1 MTGWFR
7 STRCS
12 AAGTQ
17 PLEGEISMLFKRLEE
32 LRDEDLKGLLSRE
45 VGIQD
50 VLPSVNEILMDVG
63 SKGDEALFRLT
74 EKFEGARLKDL
85 RVSGDEIQAAYD
97 AVDEKL
103 LDSLSQAAEN
113 IFAFH
118 QQQREKD
125 LWLSEVSPGVLVGQK
140 VVPLDSVGAYVP
152 GGRATYPSSALMNVI
167 PAKVAGVPRIAVCTP
182 PRSDGNIAPLT
193 IVAADLAG
201 ADEIYKLGGAQ
212 AVAAMAFGTE
222 TVPRV
227 NKIVGPG
234 NVYVTAAK
242 LLVRGTV
249 EIDFPAGPS
258 EVLILADRCADPRV
272 LAADMIAQAE
282 HDPHSIA
289 VLVSVDE
296 LLATAVFEETEIM
309 AREAARSEIVTQSLE
324 HSAVL
329 VASGIE
335 EAVDFANA
343 FAPEHLEIVTADPI
357 AVLRSIRHAGS
368 IFLGNFTPVAAGDY
382 ASGTN
387 HVLPTSGYARSF
399 SGLNVDHFV
408 KKISVQMISEN
419 GLRTLAG
426 SVVSLAEAEGLMA
439 HAESVRKRLEE
450 RL

>member
-50 VLPSVNEILMDVG
+50 VLAPVNEILMDVG

-193 IVAADLAG
+193 LVAADLAG

-242 LLVRGTV
+242 MLARGTV

-309 AREAARSEIVTQSLE
+309 AREAARSEIVTLSLE

-368 IFLGNFTPVAAGDY
+368 VFLGNFTPVAAGDY